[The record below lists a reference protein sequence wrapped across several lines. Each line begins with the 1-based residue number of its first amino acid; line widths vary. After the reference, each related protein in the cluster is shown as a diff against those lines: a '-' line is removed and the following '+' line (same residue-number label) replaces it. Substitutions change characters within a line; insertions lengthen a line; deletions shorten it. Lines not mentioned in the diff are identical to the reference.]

1 MLARLNNLLPVEFP
15 DRRWFEE
22 VVRAVFEGLPGGP
35 WDIQLSRSAFDPSR
49 VSVEV
54 RGPHRVML
62 TSLGAGTSREAI
74 TERLRMFSQWGSPST

>member
-1 MLARLNNLLPVEFP
+1 MPVRLNNLLPLEFP

-35 WDIQLSRSAFDPSR
+35 WDIKLSRSAFDPSR

-62 TSLGAGTSREAI
+62 TSVGGGASREEI
-74 TERLRMFSQWGSPST
+74 TERLRMFSEWDSSAT